1 MFKEAKRLRD
11 EAEKL
16 HPTKKKTVK
25 KSVEKAQ
32 T

>member
-1 MFKEAKRLRD
+1 MFKEAKRLRE

-25 KSVEKAQ
+25 KILES
-32 T
+32 